1 MSKGTVLLVGSNAS
15 QIEVAG
21 GLQKPTG
28 YYLNELAVPTMAVL
42 DAGYEVVLATPSG
55 AKPVLDETSRIAAH
69 FGGSR
74 ERLQAAVDFVD
85 LHPVMQSPEALGAIL
100 DRGLD
105 RLVGLFV
112 PGGQAPVVDLMQDG
126 TLGKILLH
134 FHERK
139 KPTAM
144 LCHGPIAT
152 TSAMPLAKEFRAAL
166 VRADTARARACA
178 SGWVYAGYQM
188 TIFSNP
194 EERWLED
201 SILHAQMYFHVV
213 DALEAAG
220 AKVTT
225 AAKIFDPYV
234 VEDRELI
241 TGQNPASDHALAAA
255 FLAALGRETLSTQAA

>member
-1 MSKGTVLLVGSNAS
+1 MSKGAVLLVGSNAS
-15 QIEVAG
+15 QIEVTG

-42 DAGYEVVLATPSG
+42 DAGYDVVLATPSG

-74 ERLQAAVDFVD
+74 ERLQAALDFID
-85 LHPVMQSPEALGAIL
+85 HHPVMQSPKALGAIL

-105 RLVGLFV
+105 RFTGLFV
-112 PGGQAPVVDLMQDG
+112 PGGQAPVVDLMQNA

-134 FHERK
+134 FHEGR

-152 TSAMPLAKEFRAAL
+152 VSAMPLAVDFRLAL
-166 VRADTARARACA
+166 VRGDAAQAKACA
-178 SGWVYAGYQM
+178 RGWVYGGYQM

-201 SILHAQMYFHVV
+201 SILHAKLYFRVV
-213 DALEAAG
+213 DALETAG
-220 AKVTT
+220 ATVTT
-225 AAKIFDPYV
+225 AAKIFEPYV

-241 TGQNPASDHALAAA
+241 TGQNPASDHALATA
-255 FLAALGRETLSTQAA
+255 FLAALNRQTQTKAA